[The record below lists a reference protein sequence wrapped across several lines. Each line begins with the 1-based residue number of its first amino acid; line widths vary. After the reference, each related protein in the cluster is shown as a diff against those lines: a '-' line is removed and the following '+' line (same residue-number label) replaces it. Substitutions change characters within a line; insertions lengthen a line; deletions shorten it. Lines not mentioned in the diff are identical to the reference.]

1 MAHLTR
7 GPTREPYD
15 EPPDATA
22 YARLRWTD
30 LVDSL
35 VALGVPVAR
44 AREAVAAGVV
54 AHERGWSRL
63 VADDDPDALV
73 WAEACRVAG
82 VDAPSLYP
90 PLLGHLREGV
100 GDPLD
105 EPGPWL
111 AGARERRR
119 AAVRRQAAWSVAVT
133 AAVVLV
139 VGLATAWWSTRPE
152 QPPVRPEANQLPVPW
167 YSDGELHLDRVV
179 VVMADVTDFVAVDD
193 GAVVARVG
201 EDRLVEVAADGV
213 VREVAEAP
221 ARLDDPNEPIPPA
234 DLPLGPYDR
243 VVQAVRGPGSLTVF
257 LIDSGAR
264 PGAGAYTRGSESGRR
279 AVLVCTGGGV
289 YDVCSSP
296 HVVGSGSAVS
306 LH

>member
-1 MAHLTR
+1 MAHLMR
-7 GPTREPYD
+7 GPARDPYD

-22 YARLRWTD
+22 YARLRWLD

-35 VALGVPVAR
+35 VGLGVPVGR

-54 AHERGWSRL
+54 AHERDWSRL
-63 VADDDPDALV
+63 VAEDDPDALV

-82 VDAPSLYP
+82 VTDAPLYP

-105 EPGPWL
+105 HPEPWL
-111 AGARERRR
+111 ARARERRR
-119 AAVRRQAAWSVAVT
+119 VVVRRQVAGGVAATLAVL
-133 AAVVLV
+133 LV
-139 VGLATAWWSTRPE
+139 VGLATAWWGSRPE
-152 QPPVRPEANQLPVPW
+152 QPPVRPGVNQLPVPW

-179 VVMADVTDFVAVDD
+179 VVLPGVTAFAAGED
-193 GAVVARVG
+193 GGVVARVG

-213 VREVAEAP
+213 VSELAEAP
-221 ARLDDPNEPIPPA
+221 DALDDPVEPVPPP
-234 DLPLGPYDR
+234 DLPLGPHDQ

-264 PGAGAYTRGSESGRR
+264 PGAGGYTRGSESGRR

-289 YDVCSSP
+289 YDVCSAP
-296 HVVGSGSAVS
+296 QVLGAGGEVS
-306 LH
+306 LR